1 MHKPKKELQVR
12 ANTTSFHKKTFP
24 VATMP
29 RISTR
34 QRILKHLHSNLA
46 YTEELLLQEYSCEE
60 HDDELMYDGDDEKDC
75 IGPVDVE
82 LLFLSTSE
90 EIEYVQS
97 THCLLPRILSKT
109 THNIFMEDLDP
120 YSPYRLDTLACSLM

>member
-1 MHKPKKELQVR
+1 
-12 ANTTSFHKKTFP
+12 
-24 VATMP
+24 MP

-34 QRILKHLHSNLA
+34 QRILKHLHRNLA

-60 HDDELMYDGDDEKDC
+60 HDDEVMYDGDDEKDC
-75 IGPVDVE
+75 NGPFDAE

-97 THCLLPRILSKT
+97 TRYLI
-109 THNIFMEDLDP
+109 
-120 YSPYRLDTLACSLM
+120 